1 MTAIFRLPY
10 LVAMM
15 SELLKQIQNGRLAID
30 ELDHFYIEAKR
41 VIAICEKI
49 RSLFFPERVLQIGN
63 TMISSKQYFIYEA
76 NSFIQWNQWMS
87 DLFIWRLRISSGI
100 AAIF

>member
-49 RSLFFPERVLQIGN
+49 RSLFFP
-63 TMISSKQYFIYEA
+63 
-76 NSFIQWNQWMS
+76 
-87 DLFIWRLRISSGI
+87 
-100 AAIF
+100 

>member
-30 ELDHFYIEAKR
+30 ELDHFYLEAKL
-41 VIAICEKI
+41 
-49 RSLFFPERVLQIGN
+49 SLQLLN
-63 TMISSKQYFIYEA
+63 L
-76 NSFIQWNQWMS
+76 
-87 DLFIWRLRISSGI
+87 LFCIDHLLMLFLHLFQLLPHFHI
-100 AAIF
+100 

>member
-1 MTAIFRLPY
+1 
-10 LVAMM
+10 MM

-49 RSLFFPERVLQIGN
+49 RSLFFPESLRLPAVPLHSLPG
-63 TMISSKQYFIYEA
+63 TAPFFLSLSS
-76 NSFIQWNQWMS
+76 
-87 DLFIWRLRISSGI
+87 RC
-100 AAIF
+100 